1 MSTLLCIDDEPS
13 ILKLHKMLFE
23 ALGYEVLTAA
33 GGAEGLNLLC
43 DHKFHLVILD
53 YKMPDMT
60 GAEVAQSIRQQHPVL
75 PILMVSAYTDLPG
88 TVLTHVSAYLVKGS
102 LRRLSSKR

>member
-23 ALGYEVLTAA
+23 ALRYEVLTAA
-33 GGAEGLNLLC
+33 GGAEGLKLLR

-60 GAEVAQSIRQQHPVL
+60 GAEVAQSIHHQHPAL

-88 TVLTHVSAYLVKGS
+88 TVLTEVNAYLVKGEPTEA
-102 LRRLSSKR
+102 LIQR